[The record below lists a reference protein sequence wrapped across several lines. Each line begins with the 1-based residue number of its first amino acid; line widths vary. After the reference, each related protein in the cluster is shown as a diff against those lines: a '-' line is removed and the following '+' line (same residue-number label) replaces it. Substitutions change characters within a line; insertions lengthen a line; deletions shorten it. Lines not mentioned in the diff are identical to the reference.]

1 MSHRFTCSGGHHWE
15 VPTICPHCGA
25 AVTVAAEVPEPART
39 STTGIPAG
47 LELTAAFV
55 AQPTPDNGTVS
66 AAPRSEETP
75 TGAPSETASPAP
87 PPVNL
92 LSIPGYEIL
101 GELGRG
107 GMGVV
112 YKARQ
117 LGLNR
122 IVALKMILA
131 GGHAAEKDLTRF
143 RLEAQSVASL
153 LHPNI
158 VQVFAIGESQGHPYF
173 SLEYMDG
180 GTLAQRLD
188 HRPQPAHEAARLVT
202 VLARAVHAA
211 HQRGIIHRDL
221 KPANILLTAEG
232 TAKIADFGLAKQL
245 DAEGGLTTSNAIL
258 GTPSYMAPEQAGQK
272 SGAIGPAA
280 DIYALGAILYE
291 ALTGRPPFLAETQLD
306 TILQVISDEP
316 APPSQLQSRVPAE
329 LEAVCL
335 RCLRKE
341 PRKRYSSAATLA
353 EDLERFLSGTPTE
366 AGQHSSTPWIRRH
379 SGHLTAVGVW
389 LLTLAVLV
397 GVNTGSEHRIEFWQ
411 VILLLAGVR
420 GGYVL
425 WKRATVKSLDILRSH
440 RNKVYGVAFSRDG
453 KRLASA
459 SADRTVLLWDVP
471 ASQVWATLR
480 GHRGRVYATAF
491 HPDGQTLASIGADRQ
506 LRLWD
511 PATGEARSNVR
522 IGRIVSYALAFHPNG
537 QTLALG
543 RRDGSVAI
551 WDLAAGRFQATL
563 RRNKKRWSSAVYTLA
578 LSADGRTLA
587 AGHANGTITLWDL
600 DQQKERG
607 FFPRGGKLPTLIF
620 SDHSPGVALSPDG
633 KILAGGRTEN
643 RGEPVRLWNAA
654 TGQFLRNLEDQKDWV
669 DVLSMLLWRRGV
681 RTVYVLAFSPDGKL
695 LAAAHGST
703 VKLWDVASGQPR
715 HAFHG
720 HSRKVLAL
728 AFSPDGLTLA
738 SGSADGTVRLW
749 DPTSP
754 PRSKKRPWWQSWI
767 APISSSGP

>member
-1 MSHRFTCSGGHHWE
+1 
-15 VPTICPHCGA
+15 
-25 AVTVAAEVPEPART
+25 VA
-39 STTGIPAG
+39 
-47 LELTAAFV
+47 
-55 AQPTPDNGTVS
+55 
-66 AAPRSEETP
+66 
-75 TGAPSETASPAP
+75 
-87 PPVNL
+87 
-92 LSIPGYEIL
+92 
-101 GELGRG
+101 
-107 GMGVV
+107 
-112 YKARQ
+112 
-117 LGLNR
+117 
-122 IVALKMILA
+122 
-131 GGHAAEKDLTRF
+131 
-143 RLEAQSVASL
+143 
-153 LHPNI
+153 
-158 VQVFAIGESQGHPYF
+158 
-173 SLEYMDG
+173 
-180 GTLAQRLD
+180 
-188 HRPQPAHEAARLVT
+188 

-221 KPANILLTAEG
+221 KPANILLAADG

-245 DAEGGLTTSNAIL
+245 DAEGGLTASNAIL

-341 PRKRYSSAATLA
+341 PRKRYASAIALA
-353 EDLERFLSGTPTE
+353 EDLERFLCGNPTE
-366 AGQHSSTPWIRRH
+366 AGLHGSTSWLRRH
-379 SGHLTAVGVW
+379 SGHLKAAGVW

-397 GVNTGSEHRIEFWQ
+397 GVHRGPDYRIEFWQ

-420 GGYVL
+420 VGYSF
-425 WKRATVKSLDILRSH
+425 WKRATIKSLDILRSH
-440 RNKVYGVAFSRDG
+440 RGKVYGLAFSPDG

-459 SADRTVLLWDVP
+459 GADRTVLLWDVP

-522 IGRIVSYALAFHPNG
+522 IGRVLAYALAFHPDG
-537 QTLALG
+537 QTLLLG
-543 RRDGSVAI
+543 RADGTVAI
-551 WDLAAGRFQATL
+551 WDLAVGVLKTALQ
-563 RRNKKRWSSAVYTLA
+563 RNKRRSSAVYTLA
-578 LSADGRTLA
+578 LSADGRMLA
-587 AGHANGTITLWDL
+587 AGHANGTVTLWDL
-600 DQQKERG
+600 ARQKERSV
-607 FFPRGGKLPTLIF
+607 FPRGGKPPTLVF
-620 SDHSPGVALSPDG
+620 RSQSPGVALSPDG
-633 KILAGGRTEN
+633 KLLAGGRTEN
-643 RGEPVRLWNAA
+643 RGQPVALWNAA
-654 TGQFLRNLEDQKDWV
+654 TGQSLGSLDDEKDWV
-669 DVLSMLLWRRGV
+669 EVLSMLLWRRGL
-681 RTVYVLAFSPDGKL
+681 RTVYALAFSPDGKL

-738 SGSADGTVRLW
+738 SGGADGTVRLW

-754 PRSKKRPWWQSWI
+754 PRTKKRSWWQSWV
-767 APISSSGP
+767 APISSSSP

>member
-1 MSHRFTCSGGHHWE
+1 MSHRFACPGGHQWE
-15 VPTICPHCGA
+15 VPAICPHCGA
-25 AVTVAAEVPEPART
+25 AVTTAETPELAKAAATDLPV
-39 STTGIPAG
+39 G

-55 AQPTPDNGTVS
+55 AQPAADNGTVS
-66 AAPRSEETP
+66 VAPHSEETP
-75 TGAPSETASPAP
+75 TAAPSAAAESAP
-87 PPVNL
+87 PPANP

-131 GGHAAEKDLTRF
+131 GGHAGETDLTRF

-158 VQVFAIGESQGHPYF
+158 VQVFAIGESLGHPYF

-180 GTLAQRLD
+180 GTLAQHLN
-188 HRPQPAHEAARLVT
+188 HRPQGADQAARLVA

-221 KPANILLTAEG
+221 KPANILLTADG
-232 TAKIADFGLAKQL
+232 TAKIADFGLAKQI
-245 DAEGGLTTSNAIL
+245 DAEGGLTASNAIL

-272 SGAIGPAA
+272 SSAIGPAA
-280 DIYALGAILYE
+280 DTYALGAILYE

-341 PRKRYSSAATLA
+341 PRKRYPSAAALA
-353 EDLERFLSGTPTE
+353 DDLERFLSGTPTE
-366 AGQHSSTPWIRRH
+366 AGQRGSTPWLRRH
-379 SGHLTAVGVW
+379 SGHLTAACVW
-389 LLTLAVLV
+389 LLTLAILV
-397 GVNTGSEHRIEFWQ
+397 GVHTGSGRGIEFWQ
-411 VILLLAGVR
+411 LVVLLVGVR
-420 GGYVL
+420 GGYAL
-425 WKRATVKSLDILRSH
+425 WKRATIKSLDILRAH
-440 RNKVYGVAFSRDG
+440 RGKVYGVAFSPDG

-459 SADRTVLLWDVP
+459 SADRTVLLWDVT

-491 HPDGQTLASIGADRQ
+491 HPDGQTLASVGADRH

-511 PATGEARSNVR
+511 PATGEARSSVR
-522 IGRIVSYALAFHPNG
+522 IGRVPVYALAFHPNG
-537 QTLALG
+537 QMIALG
-543 RRDGSVAI
+543 RRDGTVALR
-551 WDLAAGRFQATL
+551 DLETGRLQATL
-563 RRNKKRWSSAVYTLA
+563 RRNKRWSSAVYTLA

-587 AGHANGTITLWDL
+587 AGHANGTIALWDL
-600 DQQKERG
+600 TQQKERG
-607 FFPRGGKLPTLIF
+607 FFPRGGKLPTLF
-620 SDHSPGVALSPDG
+620 FRDQSPGVALSPDG
-633 KILAGGRTEN
+633 KVLAGGRTEN
-643 RGEPVRLWNAA
+643 HGQPIRLWNAA
-654 TGQFLRNLEDQKDWV
+654 TGQFLGSLDDREDWV
-669 DVLSMLLWRRGV
+669 DVLSMLLWRRSF
-681 RTVYVLAFSPDGKL
+681 RTVYALAFSPDGKL

-703 VKLWDVASGQPR
+703 VKLWDVASGQLR

-720 HSRKVLAL
+720 HSSKVLAL
-728 AFSPDGLTLA
+728 AYSPDGLTLA
-738 SGSADGTVRLW
+738 SGSADRTVRLW
-749 DPTSP
+749 DPTTP
-754 PRSKKRPWWQSWI
+754 PRSKKRTWWQRWV
-767 APISSSGP
+767 APVSSASP